1 MSITS
6 EWNVRQKQ
14 LKEIIRKPER
24 YPDAQELF
32 LNMHQSVH
40 FAEMSECEETM
51 MDRLWD
57 GLNQNEFAIMP
68 TEKDATIAW
77 DIWHITRIEDLTM
90 NLLVNESEQVLNS
103 YWLSRLHTQVT
114 DTGNAMTDDEIMEF
128 SKRIEPEIL
137 KEYRIAVGAKT
148 QEILRNLNAEDMKKK
163 VKPECLARIR
173 NEHGV
178 TEHPDSIWLLDFWGK
193 KDVAGMILMPI
204 TRHQLVHINEGLHI
218 KEAIR
223 RKNVFYRI

>member
-1 MSITS
+1 
-6 EWNVRQKQ
+6 
-14 LKEIIRKPER
+14 
-24 YPDAQELF
+24 
-32 LNMHQSVH
+32 
-40 FAEMSECEETM
+40 
-51 MDRLWD
+51 
-57 GLNQNEFAIMP
+57 
-68 TEKDATIAW
+68 
-77 DIWHITRIEDLTM
+77 
-90 NLLVNESEQVLNS
+90 QVLNS
-103 YWLSRLHTQVT
+103 HWLSRLHTQVT

-128 SKRIEPEIL
+128 SKSIEPEIL
-137 KEYRIAVGAKT
+137 KEYRIAVGT
-148 QEILRNLNAEDMKKK
+148 QTKEILKKLKAEDMKKK

-193 KDVAGMILMPI
+193 KDVDGIILMPI